1 MSEMKTAHGILD
13 VIKSITANRESGR
26 LDISS
31 FGTHGTL
38 LFNEGKLI
46 DARLESLSGFQAVN
60 AAVSLRNVEFS
71 FDHVAPVAH
80 ATTITAAE
88 RVVLQRFFGIETADM
103 EEPTDQVEPHWN
115 TTPEQVVPLIEV
127 EEIPVTAQIPLRE
140 VDEIRQVDLADTP
153 TVEAEPP
160 VLVGSPVAS
169 TLAAPKGFSRN
180 AAPFGFGLRP
190 AVAVAVCVVLL
201 VGLAV
206 AATALRSK
214 WKARQQAAA
223 VASAVETE
231 PSAVPAVQPA
241 AKTDE
246 SSSVTVSEAQTPA
259 QQSASTQQKTSAA
272 QQNTST
278 QSKTAVS
285 SVAPETTPARNVSP
299 APPAISA
306 ERRTTETDANVQD
319 LTGEWRVI
327 NTVDKTAYKSFDSMQ
342 VGFRLKINQQGKQFT
357 ARGEK
362 FSENGQTLP
371 AGSRTPIRVSGS
383 VEGNRVV
390 ATFVEEGRA
399 RKTNGRFV
407 WRLQHGGDALAGTF
421 VTTAAN
427 SSGRSAVTKQ

>member
-1 MSEMKTAHGILD
+1 MLEKKTVHGILD
-13 VIKSITANRESGR
+13 VIKSITANQESGR

-80 ATTITAAE
+80 ASTITPAE
-88 RVVLQRFFGIETADM
+88 RVVLQRFFGIETAET
-103 EEPTDQVEPHWN
+103 EEVTDDAEPNWN
-115 TTPEQVVPLIEV
+115 ATPEQVVPL
-127 EEIPVTAQIPLRE
+127 AE
-140 VDEIRQVDLADTP
+140 VDEIAQPDLVDRP
-153 TVEAEPP
+153 TVEVESPLLA
-160 VLVGSPVAS
+160 GSPVSSLSDSAAGS
-169 TLAAPKGFSRN
+169 TVDRPDAFSRKT
-180 AAPFGFGLRP
+180 ASQTFAFAFRP
-190 AVAVAVCVVLL
+190 RVAVAVGLVLL

-214 WKARQQAAA
+214 LKARQQAAV
-223 VASAVETE
+223 VASAVESE
-231 PSAVPAVQPA
+231 PSAVPDAQREPTTVQEEPNTVSDAQGA
-241 AKTDE
+241 AKPVAE
-246 SSSVTVSEAQTPA
+246 K
-259 QQSASTQQKTSAA
+259 SASAAVSQSKTRV
-272 QQNTST
+272 QQNTSSP
-278 QSKTAVS
+278 QN
-285 SVAPETTPARNVSP
+285 TPARNASD
-299 APPAISA
+299 PPATVSA
-306 ERRTTETDANVQD
+306 VRGETTNDRAPSVQD

-327 NTVDKTAYKSFDSMQ
+327 NTVEKTGYKSFDRLQ

-371 AGSRTPIRVSGS
+371 AASRTPIHVKGS
-383 VEGNRVV
+383 IEGDRVV
-390 ATFVEEGRA
+390 ATFVEEGKM

-407 WRLQHGGDALAGTF
+407 WKLQSGGDALAGTF
-421 VTTAAN
+421 ITTAAN